1 MLTDLPLG
9 EDNIERRKTQRK
21 NVNVPYK
28 NSLESAT
35 RGASTERKRLK
46 KTFFLFLR
54 TNLRLRYI
62 TQINYTEIRK
72 TKRKKEKGLN
82 LNSLGSAAR
91 APGDCGI

>member
-46 KTFFLFLR
+46 KLFSFLADQPSAKI
-54 TNLRLRYI
+54 Y
-62 TQINYTEIRK
+62 YTDKLHRN
-72 TKRKKEKGLN
+72 KK
-82 LNSLGSAAR
+82 
-91 APGDCGI
+91 D

>member
-35 RGASTERKRLK
+35 RGASTERKR
-46 KTFFLFLR
+46 R

-62 TQINYTEIRK
+62 TQRYYTDKLHRD
-72 TKRKKEKGLN
+72 KK
-82 LNSLGSAAR
+82 
-91 APGDCGI
+91 D

>member
-46 KTFFLFLR
+46 KNFLSFLADQPSAKIKYYAD
-54 TNLRLRYI
+54 RLHR
-62 TQINYTEIRK
+62 N
-72 TKRKKEKGLN
+72 KK
-82 LNSLGSAAR
+82 
-91 APGDCGI
+91 D